1 MTRPVVVGIDLGTTN
16 SLCAV
21 FRDGQAA
28 VDSER
33 AWGRIDA
40 VGGWGAGIGEIL
52 VGSPA
57 KELRVTQPD
66 RCASTFKRF
75 MGTDRKVVIAANTF
89 TAPELSSLVLKS
101 LKNDAEAFLKCEVTE
116 AVITVPAYFNDHTS
130 AKRLGCRT
138 TGGTEILRIVNER
151 RPLR

>member
-21 FRDGQAA
+21 FRDGKPQLIPNAHGG
-28 VDSER
+28 VLTPSV
-33 AWGRIDA
+33 
-40 VGGWGAGIGEIL
+40 VGVLESGEIL

-75 MGTDRKVVIAANTF
+75 MGTDRKVVIADKTF

-101 LKNDAEAFLKCEVTE
+101 LKNDAEAFFEVRG
-116 AVITVPAYFNDHTS
+116 H
-130 AKRLGCRT
+130 
-138 TGGTEILRIVNER
+138 
-151 RPLR
+151 